1 MRLWAGASSGIF
13 LSEIKIFSDLIDKWC
28 LSAAFS
34 AHGNILPGRNRPQ
47 ELSSRT
53 WRTAIMWKNC
63 DASIYLSR
71 FIEQI
76 LSLIYRPRR
85 LWRNCM
91 EACNSGECLENNQSI
106 YWDLAAFGFAI
117 HVKTCPIRGEHLE
130 LFARKAPTKEFLSL
144 QCLAALWQVKSSPL
158 LLPVPEQPQAGDSA
172 VCKMGRFFRQPE
184 LFAGSSEYP
193 DPCQGHPLLL
203 VLLQSLQSWV
213 LIDYCLQSRKRRDCN
228 CQTEL
233 INLKAQVDES
243 MLHIITLS

>member
-1 MRLWAGASSGIF
+1 METFCQVGTDHRNSAPGPGELQSCGRTVMLPFICQDS
-13 LSEIKIFSDLIDKWC
+13 LSKFYPWFTDQGDCEETAWKLLTLVSAWKIIRVYTGTLQFS
-28 LSAAFS
+28 
-34 AHGNILPGRNRPQ
+34 
-47 ELSSRT
+47 
-53 WRTAIMWKNC
+53 
-63 DASIYLSR
+63 
-71 FIEQI
+71 
-76 LSLIYRPRR
+76 
-85 LWRNCM
+85 
-91 EACNSGECLENNQSI
+91 
-106 YWDLAAFGFAI
+106 AFGFAV
-117 HVKTCPIRGEHLE
+117 HVKTSPIRGEHLE

-193 DPCQGHPLLL
+193 DPCQGHRLLL